1 MEPVRPTAAKRSFV
15 TTLMAAAVLV
25 ATAGLSSPLF
35 ADTGD
40 RADRAHVRRAA
51 TEAFR
56 SGQYAQAYRRFAELA
71 DAGDG
76 AAALIALTMVCQGP
90 SLFGADWSATP
101 GQLRRWRTI
110 AMHEVAARSPRIAEH
125 DRGE

>member
-1 MEPVRPTAAKRSFV
+1 MEPVRPTAAKRSFMA
-15 TTLMAAAVLV
+15 TLMAATVRV

-35 ADTGD
+35 AGTSDG
-40 RADRAHVRRAA
+40 ADMTHVRQAA

-56 SGQYAQAYRRFAELA
+56 SGQYAQAYRRYAELA

-76 AAALIALTMVCQGP
+76 AAALIALTMVCLGP
-90 SLFGADWSATP
+90 SLFGASWSATP
-101 GQLRRWRTI
+101 GQLRRWRSI